1 MDTLADSI
9 VVAPDDINNRDSGAR
24 KSDRPR
30 KMTTKA
36 MESFAGNAGPV
47 VQAMI
52 REIRDQFLKQTAKTH
67 EDTVKEITKAHERTI
82 ETLWEAW
89 RKEQQALKQ
98 MMANQE
104 KAMEQLRRDIQ
115 GIRAQSAQE
124 RELMQQQ
131 INELKQMQQQTPH
144 DEMKGIHDQLD
155 AIALQLTTSPTQTKP
170 DQSYADVAR
179 ARLASQS
186 SNTPRPSAMQTTPP
200 AGVETL
206 FCTIDISRVSEE
218 DRSKAQIGRIRQAI
232 EEEMRKK
239 EDRQG
244 WRCAAVLKDVRS
256 VDRIKVICRD
266 GEEMSLVKEAAEK
279 TAVRGVRV
287 LRDQLYPVKV
297 DGANRTAV
305 LDAEGNI
312 LPGAMEVLGE
322 ENNVTI
328 SKLHWLSDKG
338 NGKMYGSM
346 VVYITKANDA
356 RRLLEER
363 YFHLAGESAST
374 NAYERRQGPAQ
385 CYKCWHTG
393 HKAFMCQKE
402 QVCGRCAQ
410 RGHQHRECQVAEPS
424 CTRCGGPHEAFSR
437 NCRARTAQVDGQ

>member
-1 MDTLADSI
+1 MDKVADSI
-9 VVAPDDINNRDSGAR
+9 VVAPDDLNNHDSVTR

-36 MESFAGNAGPV
+36 MEYFAGNAGPV

-52 REIRDQFLKQTAKTH
+52 REIRDQILKQTAKIH

-82 ETLWEAW
+82 ETLWGAW
-89 RKEQQALKQ
+89 REEQQALKQ
-98 MMANQE
+98 MVANQE
-104 KAMEQLRRDIQ
+104 KALEQLREDIQ
-115 GIRAQSAQE
+115 SIRAQSAQE

-131 INELKQMQQQTPH
+131 LKQMQEHTPH
-144 DEMKGIHDQLD
+144 SADELKGIHDRLD
-155 AIALQLTTSPTQTKP
+155 AIALQLTTSPTQTYATP
-170 DQSYADVAR
+170 SYADVAL
-179 ARLASQS
+179 ARLASPPS
-186 SNTPRPSAMQTTPP
+186 GTPRPSTMRTA
-200 AGVETL
+200 AAETL
-206 FCTIDISRVSEE
+206 FCTIDTSRVSKE
-218 DRSKAQIGRIRQAI
+218 DKSKAQIGEIRQAI
-232 EEEMRKK
+232 EEEVRKK

-244 WRCAAVLKDVRS
+244 WRCTAVLKDTKS
-256 VDRIKVICRD
+256 ADRIKVICRD
-266 GEEMSLVKEAAEK
+266 EKEMSLVKEAAEK
-279 TAVRGVRV
+279 TTVRGVRV

-328 SKLHWLSDKG
+328 SKLHWLSDKA

-346 VVYITKANDA
+346 VVYVTKANDA

-374 NAYERRQGPAQ
+374 NVYERRQGPAQ

-393 HKAFMCQKE
+393 HKAFACQKE